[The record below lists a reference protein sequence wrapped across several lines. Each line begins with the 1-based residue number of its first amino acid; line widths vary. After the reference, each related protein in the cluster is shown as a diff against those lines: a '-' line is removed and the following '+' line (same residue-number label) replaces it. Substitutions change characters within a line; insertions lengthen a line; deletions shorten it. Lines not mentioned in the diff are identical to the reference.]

1 MTEQKLSNEERKR
14 LLKER
19 RQAKMANGK
28 ASNRLNT
35 ILSQGSQ
42 MEAHAVSV
50 LDSKEDPP
58 ISQLDSQATNVKPEE
73 DPGIADIEEVIGT
86 GRSDDDNEQE
96 IDKMLSNVLH
106 RNSSNNGGEND
117 EISRI
122 MESLMGQQT
131 RPDFQMQES
140 KEELEYAEQLRGY
153 RLQQKKHLKASLL
166 IFRYLAIIVNFFY
179 HYHKAEGLAFQP
191 SQDYYI
197 RGYPPLSSNGE
208 FFLWFTTIEVVSLAF
223 LYFQSVT
230 KPEIFNISDDSFILK
245 GLSFASSLVPNLQDY
260 QPIVTR
266 LLTVWD
272 LVSTI
277 FSDLSLVVVLFGL
290 CTFL

>member
-1 MTEQKLSNEERKR
+1 MAEQTLSNEEKKR
-14 LLKER
+14 FLRER

-50 LDSKEDPP
+50 LDSKEYPAK
-58 ISQLDSQATNVKPEE
+58 SQIDGKELNIKPED
-73 DPGIADIEEVIGT
+73 DPGIADIEEVTGT
-86 GRSDDDNEQE
+86 GRSDDANEQE

-106 RNSSNNGGEND
+106 RNSPNSGEDND
-117 EISRI
+117 EFSRF
-122 MESLMGQQT
+122 MESLMGQPT
-131 RPDFQMQES
+131 RPNSQKQES
-140 KEELEYAEQLRGY
+140 KEEIEYAEQLRGY
-153 RLQQKKHLKASLL
+153 RLQQKKNLKASLL
-166 IFRYLAIIVNFFY
+166 IFRYLAITVNFFY

-197 RGYPPLSSNGE
+197 RGYTLQSSNGD

-230 KPEIFNISDDSFILK
+230 KPEIFNMPDDSLILK
-245 GLSFASSLVPNLQDY
+245 GISFASSVLPNLQDY
-260 QPIVTR
+260 QPIVNR
-266 LLTVWD
+266 LLTLWD
-272 LVSTI
+272 LVSSI

-290 CTFL
+290 CIFL